1 MMRIKVLTIWVVLFV
16 ALGFVLPRPASALPD
31 PDRQTRIAASSGEG
45 DTVISP
51 RIPRRRAE
59 IYADLVSLHVAP
71 AGHSGIFPAISA
83 KTPTIPDHTLCF
95 LKPSTG
101 AGVTRAGPSLLSE
114 K

>member
-1 MMRIKVLTIWVVLFV
+1 MRTKALTIWVVLFV
-16 ALGFVLPRPASALPD
+16 AFGFVVPRAVSALPD
-31 PDRQTRIAASSGEG
+31 PDRRTRIAASSGE
-45 DTVISP
+45 DDSVVSP

-83 KTPTIPDHTLCF
+83 KIPTIPDHTPCF